1 MSDNSVAGV
10 QVYPHVLG
18 WDSNGIAQAVTLIA
32 SFTPGELAEFARQLV
47 AADASQSDRLID
59 VTIGALELEPD
70 NGRHS
75 RITEKMTAAQR
86 GAAFIEAERRKLAV
100 RTFAETLRSRID
112 ADIDALLRV
121 AQ

>member
-1 MSDNSVAGV
+1 MTQTNGGV

-18 WDSNGIAQAVTLIA
+18 WDTKGIAQAVSMVA

-47 AADASQSDRLID
+47 AADALQSDRLID
-59 VTIGALELEPD
+59 AMISALELEPD

-75 RITEKMTAAQR
+75 RIAAKMATVER
-86 GAAFIEAERRKLAV
+86 GAAFVEVERRKLAL

-121 AQ
+121 TQ